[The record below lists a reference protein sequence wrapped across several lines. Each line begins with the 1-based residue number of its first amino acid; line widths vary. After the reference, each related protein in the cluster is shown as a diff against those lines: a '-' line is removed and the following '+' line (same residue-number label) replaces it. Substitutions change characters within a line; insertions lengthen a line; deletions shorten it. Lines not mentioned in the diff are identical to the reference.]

1 MRKNNFII
9 IILIILLIALI
20 GFGIAYSKAREA
32 RLQTGKPITPD
43 VDPKEDGILN
53 LSGVSVF
60 FDKSTG
66 TKTSSEVGHYVTD
79 LMTEYVPS
87 LIDNL
92 RGNDSD
98 EELETYYNEN
108 EEQLKNEF
116 GVETV
121 ESFKGLYRILS
132 SKKID
137 YKQYNRLMMD
147 YDSFIDH
154 NDNTPKQYYD
164 YVKCKVYY
172 IDDSV
177 IDFDLYVRFRDHYKY
192 PTYIADFK

>member
-132 SKKID
+132 SKNID
-137 YKQYNRLMMD
+137 YNYLL
-147 YDSFIDH
+147 F
-154 NDNTPKQYYD
+154 
-164 YVKCKVYY
+164 
-172 IDDSV
+172 
-177 IDFDLYVRFRDHYKY
+177 
-192 PTYIADFK
+192 